1 MRQIV
6 IFSLN
11 SFFAYLLYIYVGVT
25 TRGMARK
32 TNESPQNSSSPNN
45 KDSDPSQIDITS
57 PGTSK
62 GTTFP
67 NKRSLNSEPSQHSTC
82 SKQTKVKQTGKK
94 MKNMWSDSDAD
105 KCTCGK
111 MLNRLAMD
119 TDESMAKFVQEI
131 LKGDKT
137 GEIITYFVDSSFT
150 LLELIVLPV
159 NQTFKCTLNLY
170 EIICTLKCISN

>member
-1 MRQIV
+1 M
-6 IFSLN
+6 
-11 SFFAYLLYIYVGVT
+11 T

-32 TNESPQNSSSPNN
+32 TCESSQDSSSPNN
-45 KDSDPSQIDITS
+45 RDNDPSHIGAMS

-62 GTTFP
+62 DTTSP
-67 NKRSLNSEPSQHSTC
+67 NKKRLNSGLSQDSTH

-94 MKNMWSDSDAD
+94 LKNLWSDSAAD

-119 TDESMAKFVQEI
+119 TDKNLAKFVNQI

-137 GEIITYFVDSSFT
+137 IGE
-150 LLELIVLPV
+150 
-159 NQTFKCTLNLY
+159 
-170 EIICTLKCISN
+170 